1 MRHLIKIIGQAVV
14 LALVASVVGFFFNLA
29 RSSGLDW
36 VARSPYDIYKDCPE
50 LSKEASEVK
59 VEHLEEDLSSLV
71 VVDARPTNAY
81 LEAHIPAAR
90 SVPYDPLR
98 SMEESLVEQLRTMG
112 PNRILVYGDVAID
125 SGRLM
130 AGELASAG
138 LLGVRYLA
146 GGFEA
151 WVKAGKRTDSGGEP

>member
-1 MRHLIKIIGQAVV
+1 MRYAAKILGQAIV
-14 LALVASVVGFFFNLA
+14 LTLVASAIGFVFNLA
-29 RSSGLDW
+29 RPSSLDW

-50 LSKEASEVK
+50 LSKEAAEVK
-59 VEHLEEDLSSLV
+59 VEHLEEDLSSFVIL
-71 VVDARPTNAY
+71 DARPTTEF

-90 SVPYDPLR
+90 SVPFDPIR
-98 SMEESLVEQLRTMG
+98 PMEDSLVEELKKAG

-138 LLGVRYLA
+138 LLGVRFLA

-151 WVKAGKRTDSGGEP
+151 WRKAGKQTESGGEQ